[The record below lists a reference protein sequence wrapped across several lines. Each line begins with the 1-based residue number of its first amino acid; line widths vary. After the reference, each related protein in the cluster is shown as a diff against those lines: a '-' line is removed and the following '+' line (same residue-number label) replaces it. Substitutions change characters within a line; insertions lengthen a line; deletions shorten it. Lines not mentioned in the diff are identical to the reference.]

1 MSSSGSSSSNAA
13 LFHPPFLGILIA
25 CGALSV
31 FSLLY
36 LNRVFASIVSWGIRT
51 YTWHQYGVY
60 IDIKA
65 LQISLLAGRIF
76 FTGFRYHGNNETILV
91 QNGHITWA
99 YWLRRVREIDV
110 SKGKGVVRDS
120 DAAPAAGANPGH
132 PPKLPCRVQVSLRG
146 LEWFVYNRSPAYD
159 SVLSGLTDSGLVE
172 DEAEPGNEGREEGLG
187 LAAATAAPD
196 ASAELR
202 RRRSGRRDETKTS
215 SPARFSV
222 TSEKPNRP
230 QDDDASN
237 TTDGDGAPNP
247 ASTSSG
253 QGRDEHSCTPDDNSD
268 LPFFLQM
275 LPIHLECDRA
285 ALVMGNENTK
295 AILIVKA
302 NSMSG
307 EVDASATETPDPYRQ
322 LLRFKFKHPVIEMK
336 ENVDYKEEQADRAVR
351 DKQGAHGSL
360 TRPKRSFIHWQR
372 RRLREGLRSL
382 IPFWNRSVDSISPSN
397 RGIGTATSQVPGTGQ
412 WQGLSRYLSDDA
424 EDQKSRWASSEYAA
438 VPTLLDSPEASLTMF
453 WDAVGTVGP
462 TPALAQ
468 QQGVGRSPN
477 INGAEPPAWAITL
490 SINGGSV
497 NYGPWADRHRA
508 DLQRT
513 FVPSLCKDAVPAR
526 QLAPGAFRVA
536 TQFKFYVELTDAT
549 TVRVPVRESSK
560 NWRWKGKEP
569 TPPKPPSH
577 STRKGRRSKKSDEP
591 ADLHQRPYGWIDLRV
606 PANATVSYSMDMVAG
621 ASGYTSTLD
630 VDLPSSEISSS
641 INHELLWRSGR
652 QRISC
657 DLSTPLCWNA
667 LRQWHFDISSDDL
680 ELFILR
686 DHVFLLIDLV
696 DDWTSGP
703 PTGYLV
709 FTPFKYHL
717 KLNLPN
723 VRLFLNLNDANIV
736 DNPTDLEDNTFLI
749 ISSPLLKVG
758 TCIPVDNYM
767 PSENAIPFDIRADTV
782 AIDFHVPPWNTQAP
796 FLASK
801 EVGRFENL
809 IVEGA
814 YHYNATTSPANTDT
828 LVLNISG
835 QSPMAYLHG
844 FVIRYFLK
852 VKDNYFGDD
861 IHFRTLEEYQE
872 MLRQKETDPDAE
884 LANKP
889 PPKKSNDLDVILS
902 IRADDPKV
910 LLPAS
915 LYSSKRYIQIDT
927 ASLCL
932 DLRFTNYYMDLE
944 LIVSPLNLS
953 LGSTESGAETPMS
966 ATSSTQMFIDGLSV
980 YGHRLFGLPPV
991 EPTYMCN
998 WDISVGALTGECTTE
1013 FLTTLAS
1020 AGTALAFTFDDD
1032 ENALIPF
1039 SSVLVY
1045 DVTFL
1050 RVFVHSVRL
1059 WLHVEDA
1066 AFLFSTGAIDV
1077 NFNDW
1082 ARSHYSRRAN
1092 ISIPDIRLSCL
1103 NAELATRHKARS
1115 QHAVNVDALVETN
1128 VRIAIIGRKAD
1139 FVRERK
1145 LQQDLVRRHDQRT
1158 NRTPFLVLPWLGED
1172 DSMPVPDPLDPP
1184 AQSVPPIPMPIH
1196 REDEGTD
1203 EASLRSKTTS
1213 RRLRHKS
1220 SFLSLTS
1227 SAPSSVLKPFNSRR
1241 SSGKGKLPE
1250 RLHNRSSL
1258 NTQFGENGNASIQP
1272 RELSPSTRHSAF
1284 YSMPGD
1290 YSEPHDASHNTVA
1303 FSSQYFAPYFPLENV
1318 RPSHGEAMMQSIEKD
1333 DEDPADFGP
1342 VTFDLEDVDPNL
1354 FNDDFAYSSI
1364 LVELPSGLTAFCN
1377 PTSLRHVATLLSSL
1391 QHTDPEFILDSLQM
1405 DSMKDI
1411 FDAQKDQKMNGR
1423 VNDLMVRL
1431 PHINLRLIN
1440 APDAD
1445 TPSQATDEQDQYDVA
1460 LTKLSFT
1467 TRTQETWRDALSPKS
1482 KETRHS
1488 FHLRLDSVEMSAA
1501 ERLRGMDNSQAAAL
1515 IRIDSVLASM
1525 GSKGVTCFDA
1535 EIGGIHGSTS
1545 SGKIDYLASL
1555 VHRTG
1560 LLASDL
1566 GTLFA
1571 EVSSREKSI
1580 VQNLVQRLVIA
1591 GDDAPDPT
1599 FLIRPSAVLR
1609 SARQHLRTFD
1619 SWKLAMRLRQVWTVL
1634 APAEAEQ
1641 IRMNCLTPYSTTAAA
1656 MRREVIRAFERWR
1669 SWDLDNLEET
1679 MLINRVFGPPTD
1691 RSKSASQ
1698 ETPTLAAVKIKQFQ
1712 LALNPG
1718 PKQNEITLVNLTT
1731 RLQSK
1736 PITSGEPGNNNNG
1749 SLGQATTLNVSCED
1763 AAVSLNWELCE
1774 LADSLLRLAKNMQ
1787 SKPSVQ
1793 TPEPETRPISAPQ
1806 KRPSQGTLHCVL
1818 SLGHGSLMLEAVNL
1832 YSSWLSSGVDASL
1845 LVRQGPDGAM
1855 DTSLILGG
1863 DLVTA
1868 SLRSNHQK
1876 LAKLVLEKPS
1886 VFVSHE
1892 LRASQTTDSHTIK
1905 TAASSQCLSLV
1916 VKQDPITLT
1925 EVFDLMVRDEF
1936 AQLFRLKNQLP
1947 SSPRSPS
1954 STTTRIADRLSAFRV
1969 NVALFMDR
1977 YTISLPL
1984 LTSLTYTVHGTVSR
1998 AAMAANFGR
2007 EIIFDFDIKENS
2019 HDMQIKVNNVSRSIS
2034 LLQIPPTNGRIR
2046 SYMEGGEHSVSVFA
2060 SVELVQLDASAVYS
2074 LLSALN
2080 RPEISTVVEELQQQ
2094 AKSIQ
2099 DHIRE
2104 VTGESPKATVT
2115 APVKKQTALAY
2126 AVHLTFA
2133 GLEVFGN
2140 SPLKSEIG
2148 SLAHISFAL
2157 GSVHLGLSNR
2167 VEQHGP
2173 LLTYPEININL
2184 RKIAFEIQKGSSAE
2198 DMKSCGNVGFGA
2210 LVSAT
2215 SQVGEDGKDKR
2226 FFHVKSDGFEVNLS
2240 PDTISTVVDVLG
2252 YMGDK
2257 IKDLDT
2263 SRELEYLRKLR
2274 QSKPRI
2280 AINDAEAEEEPDIID
2295 TFLYS
2300 ITYSFEICNIQLAW
2314 LVDKAAGEPMPGEE
2328 DLVLSL
2334 QRIELCTRTKH
2345 SARLTIEDLQLQ
2357 MVSSLQDQLFRSPN
2371 SALLPEVIFNV
2382 AYVSTADARRLAFQA
2397 VGKPLDVRLTSG
2409 FIIPASHLSDSISL
2423 SYKNIQQA
2431 SQNWNPATPTPEPAE
2446 KKPAEDL
2453 PRKSILGGKRL
2464 ESLLIDA
2471 DFAGAVVHLTGKK
2484 APGDL
2489 VSATRSARPTS
2500 SGKQSQF
2507 GTDETT
2513 SSTTL
2518 KSPGLACKV
2527 EYRDNGRDDPSLHVE
2542 VKLDAS
2548 SNILYPSVVPL
2559 VVDISNNV
2567 KKVVSSRDDKD
2578 NKPPAKARDLTLKVK
2593 QSDEDS
2599 ILSADPTA
2607 VLGRM
2612 KLNLGLR
2619 VYKQEFSLSCQP
2631 IARVAATAGFENVYF
2646 TANTVRSM
2654 EQGNF
2659 FAISGTC
2666 SNLQASVQ
2674 HVYSRESTGS
2684 FKVQSIVLSFL
2695 NSKHV
2700 SGTSGVSAILKV
2712 SPMEVSINAKQLQD
2726 FMLFR
2731 EIWLPRK
2738 VVDPS
2743 AGPVAKLVTE
2753 TSQGHLVQ
2761 RYQQVAATAAFPWT
2775 ASISISALNIVLD
2788 LGQALGKSTF
2798 SINDF
2803 WVSSKKTS
2811 DWEQNLCLGFGMVG
2825 VESTGRMSG
2834 FVALENFKLR
2844 TSIKWPEREQALNET
2859 PLIQASVAFS
2869 QFRVKGAF
2877 DYQAFLIADIT
2888 SLEFLMYNV
2897 RRSQEGGGDRL
2908 VAIFDGDA
2916 VQVFGTTTS
2925 AAQIIALYQAFQR
2938 LVQERKAN
2946 FESSLKEMERY
2957 ISRKSV
2963 TAPAGVMQRLSIPKP
2978 PPGDSGV
2985 LKSPISLDTDVVV
2998 TLKALN
3004 LGVFPST
3011 FADHQVFKMEAL
3023 NAQARFAASVQDDGR
3038 IHSILDLTLGQLRI
3052 GLAGVRTAGGP
3063 PKALSDL
3070 SVEDVVQSATGSRGG
3085 TILKVPQVEAVMQ
3098 TWQRPE
3104 SKRID
3109 YIFKSAFE
3117 GKVEVGWNYSR
3128 ISYIRGMWA
3137 NHSKTLAQTWGRE
3150 LPNVTAIKVTG
3161 VLPSV
3166 AETPGGASSSSSMT
3180 PTPGQDENQQQKQ
3193 PPQEN
3198 KITAEVKVPQSKY
3211 EYVALE
3217 PPVIE
3222 TPQLRDMGEATPPLE
3237 WIGLNR
3243 ERLPNLTHQ
3252 IVIVAL
3258 LELAGEVEDAYS
3270 SILGST

>member
-1 MSSSGSSSSNAA
+1 MSRPCLHFFPLPNLLCLLLTAPS
-13 LFHPPFLGILIA
+13 
-25 CGALSV
+25 SV

-99 YWLRRVREIDV
+99 YWLRRVREVDV
-110 SKGKGVVRDS
+110 TKGKGPARDA
-120 DAAPAAGANPGH
+120 DTAAAGGH
-132 PPKLPCRVQVSLRG
+132 HTKLPCRVQVSLRG

-159 SVLSGLTDSGLVE
+159 SVLSGLTDSGLV
-172 DEAEPGNEGREEGLG
+172 DEESELGNEGQEEGLEG
-187 LAAATAAPD
+187 LGTATTRQD
-196 ASAELR
+196 VSAHLR
-202 RRRSGRRDETKTS
+202 RRKSGRRDEARTS

-222 TSEKPNRP
+222 TSEKPNGP
-230 QDDDASN
+230 HNDDASD
-237 TTDGDGAPNP
+237 TTDGERGSNP
-247 ASTSSG
+247 GSSSSG
-253 QGRDEHSCTPDDNSD
+253 QGRDEDGCNRDNNAD

-275 LPIHLECDRA
+275 LPMHLECDRA
-285 ALVMGNENTK
+285 ALVMGNENTR
-295 AILIVKA
+295 AVLIVKA

-322 LLRFKFKHPVIEMK
+322 VLRFKFRHPVIEMK
-336 ENVDYKEEQADRAVR
+336 ENVDFKEEQADRAVR

-360 TRPKRSFIHWQR
+360 TRPKRSFLHWQR
-372 RRLREGLRSL
+372 RRLREGLMSL
-382 IPFWNRSVDSISPSN
+382 IPFWNRSVDSIAPSH
-397 RGIGTATSQVPGTGQ
+397 RGIGTATSQVPGTGH

-453 WDAVGTVGP
+453 WDAVGTVGSAA
-462 TPALAQ
+462 TPAQ
-468 QQGVGRSPN
+468 QNGASRSPN

-526 QLAPGAFRVA
+526 QLAPGAFRVP

-549 TVRVPVRESSK
+549 TVRVPIREASK
-560 NWRWKGKEP
+560 NWKWKGKEP

-577 STRKGRRSKKSDEP
+577 GTRRGRRSKKSDQP
-591 ADLHQRPYGWIDLRV
+591 ADHQRPYGWIDLRV

-621 ASGYTSTLD
+621 ASGYTNTLD
-630 VDLPSSEISSS
+630 VDLPNSEISSS

-667 LRQWHFDISSDDL
+667 LRQWHFNISSDDL

-703 PTGYLV
+703 PTDYLV

-717 KLNLPN
+717 NLNLTN
-723 VRLFLNLNDANIV
+723 LRLFLNLNDANIV

-749 ISSPLLKVG
+749 LSSPLLKVG
-758 TCIPVDNYM
+758 ACIPVDNYM

-801 EVGRFENL
+801 EVGRLENL
-809 IVEGA
+809 VVDGA
-814 YHYNATTSPANTDT
+814 YHYNATTSTANTDT

-872 MLRQKETDPDAE
+872 MLRQKESDPDAE

-910 LLPAS
+910 LLPAN
-915 LYSSKRYIQIDT
+915 LYSLKRHIQIDT

-953 LGSTESGAETPMS
+953 LGSTESGADTPMS

-1020 AGTALAFTFDDD
+1020 AGSALAFTFDDD

-1092 ISIPDIRLSCL
+1092 ITIPDIRLSCL

-1115 QHAVNVDALVETN
+1115 QHAVDVDALVETN

-1139 FVRERK
+1139 FARERQ
-1145 LQQDLVRRHDQRT
+1145 LQQDLIRRHDQRT
-1158 NRTPFLVLPWLGED
+1158 NRTPFLVLPWLAED
-1172 DSMPVPDPLDPP
+1172 DSMPPPDPLDPP
-1184 AQSVPPIPMPIH
+1184 AQSVPPIPVPIR
-1196 REDEGTD
+1196 REDAEND
-1203 EASLRSKTTS
+1203 EASMHSKTS
-1213 RRLRHKS
+1213 SKRLRHKS

-1227 SAPSSVLKPFNSRR
+1227 TAPSSVLKPFNSRQ

-1250 RLHNRSSL
+1250 RVHNRSSV
-1258 NTQFGENGNASIQP
+1258 NTQFGENGNPSLQP

-1290 YSEPHDASHNTVA
+1290 YSEQHDVGHNTVA
-1303 FSSQYFAPYFPLENV
+1303 FSSQYFAPYFPLENI
-1318 RPSHGEAMMQSIEKD
+1318 RPSHGEAMMQSIERD
-1333 DEDPADFGP
+1333 EEDPADGSP

-1354 FNDDFAYSSI
+1354 FSDDFAYSSI

-1377 PTSLRHVATLLSSL
+1377 PTSLRHVASLLSSL

-1411 FDAQKDQKMNGR
+1411 FDAQKEQKMKGS
-1423 VNDLMVRL
+1423 VSDLMVRL

-1440 APDAD
+1440 APEAD
-1445 TPSQATDEQDQYDVA
+1445 SPSQATDEQDQYDVA
-1460 LTKLSFT
+1460 LTNLSFT
-1467 TRTQETWRDALSPKS
+1467 TRTHETWRDSLIPKS
-1482 KETRHS
+1482 KEARHS

-1560 LLASDL
+1560 VLATDL
-1566 GTLFA
+1566 GTLFS

-1580 VQNLVQRLVIA
+1580 VQGLVQRLVST
-1591 GDDAPDPT
+1591 GENAPDPT

-1619 SWKLAMRLRQVWTVL
+1619 SWKMAMRLRQIWTVL
-1634 APAEAEQ
+1634 APADTDQ
-1641 IRMNCLTPYSTTAAA
+1641 IRLNCLTPSSAPAAA
-1656 MRREVIRAFERWR
+1656 IRQEVVKAFEKWR
-1669 SWDLDNLEET
+1669 SWDLDNLQQT
-1679 MLINRVFGPPTD
+1679 MLLARVFGPPPD

-1698 ETPTLAAVKIKQFQ
+1698 ETPTLAVVKIKQFQ

-1736 PITSGEPGNNNNG
+1736 PIPPSEPGNSDGN
-1749 SLGQATTLNVSCED
+1749 LGQATTLNVSCED

-1793 TPEPETRPISAPQ
+1793 TPEPETRPVSATQ

-1845 LVRQGPDGAM
+1845 LVRKGPDGAM

-1863 DLVTA
+1863 DSVTA

-1916 VKQDPITLT
+1916 VKQDPITLA

-1936 AQLFRLKNQLP
+1936 AQLYRLKNQLP
-1947 SSPRSPS
+1947 SSPRSAS
-1954 STTTRIADRLSAFRV
+1954 SATRIADRLSAFRV

-1977 YTISLPL
+1977 YTVSLPL

-2019 HDMQIKVNNVSRSIS
+2019 HDMQVKVNNVSRSIS

-2046 SYMEGGEHSVSVFA
+2046 SHMEGGEHSVSVFA

-2104 VTGESPKATVT
+2104 VTGESPKAAV
-2115 APVKKQTALAY
+2115 AVSGKKQDALAY
-2126 AVHLTFA
+2126 AAHLTFA

-2140 SPLKSEIG
+2140 SPLKSEVG
-2148 SLAHISFAL
+2148 SMAHISFAL

-2184 RKIAFEIQKGSSAE
+2184 RRIAFEIQRGSSAE
-2198 DMKSCGNVGFGA
+2198 AMKSCGNVGFGA
-2210 LVSAT
+2210 LISAT

-2226 FFHVKSDGFEVNLS
+2226 FFHVKSDAFEVNLS

-2280 AINDAEAEEEPDIID
+2280 AINDADAEEEPDIID

-2300 ITYSFEICNIQLAW
+2300 ITYSFEICSIKLAW
-2314 LVDKAAGEPMPGEE
+2314 LVDKAAGEGEE

-2334 QRIELCTRTKH
+2334 QRIELCTRTKN

-2357 MVSSLQDQLFRSPN
+2357 IVSSLQEQVFRSPN

-2431 SQNWNPATPTPEPAE
+2431 SQNWNPSTPSAEPAAA
-2446 KKPAEDL
+2446 KKPSEEQ

-2464 ESLLIDA
+2464 ESLLVDA

-2500 SGKQSQF
+2500 SGKQSSQL

-2527 EYRDNGRDDPSLHVE
+2527 EYRDNGKDDPSLHVE

-2559 VVDISNNV
+2559 VVEISNNV

-2578 NKPPAKARDLTLKVK
+2578 SKPPVHARDVALKPK
-2593 QSDEDS
+2593 QPDEDS

-2631 IARVAATAGFENVYF
+2631 IARVAATASFQNVYF

-2738 VVDPS
+2738 VADPS

-2897 RRSQEGGGDRL
+2897 RRSQDGGGDRL
-2908 VAIFDGDA
+2908 VAIFDGEA

-2925 AAQIIALYQAFQR
+2925 AAQMIALYQAFQR

-2957 ISRKSV
+2957 ISRKSFS
-2963 TAPAGVMQRLSIPKP
+2963 APAGVMQRLSIPKP
-2978 PPGDSGV
+2978 PADDGV

-3011 FADHQVFKMEAL
+3011 FSDHQVFKMEAL

-3052 GLAGVRTAGGP
+3052 GLAAVRTTGGP

-3166 AETPGGASSSSSMT
+3166 AEAPGEGAGASSST
-3180 PTPGQDENQQQKQ
+3180 TAAAPGSEEGQQKQ

-3211 EYVALE
+3211 EYIALE

-3252 IVIVAL
+3252 IVIVSL